1 MVAGRLLAFR
11 SGWKP
16 VTVSIIG
23 DVVSLSL
30 FLLSSSC
37 SNLVVDP
44 SAQVG
49 RVGGP
54 PQMGRVGGS
63 PQVGRVG
70 GSPRWVA
77 WEGLLK
83 WVAWVGRLKWVA
95 WGSPRWVAWEGIL
108 KWVACGLANKK
119 YQPCHRGLLLLAAG
133 DGGGIGGGRKGGQR
147 WNVLGRV
154 VGRDRERRREEG
166 PMGHGRRQE
175 GGSGGE
181 QQDWS

>member
-49 RVGGP
+49 RVGGS
-54 PQMGRVGGS
+54 PQVGRVGGS

-70 GSPRWVA
+70 VAQMESSWTMEGSMP
-77 WEGLLK
+77 
-83 WVAWVGRLKWVA
+83 
-95 WGSPRWVAWEGIL
+95 
-108 KWVACGLANKK
+108 
-119 YQPCHRGLLLLAAG
+119 G
-133 DGGGIGGGRKGGQR
+133 DVI
-147 WNVLGRV
+147 
-154 VGRDRERRREEG
+154 
-166 PMGHGRRQE
+166 
-175 GGSGGE
+175 
-181 QQDWS
+181 